1 MKTDMIIAMQLSL
14 VAINPAPAP
23 SPTQPLHPIHQELL
37 DYVNSPEYRQLE
49 IKEFNERRSSI

>member
-14 VAINPAPAP
+14 VAINPAP